1 MEAIGDTG
9 IRSVTDGNYAGKTVL
24 VRLDINCP
32 VNPETRRLR
41 NTNRIQ
47 KSIPTL
53 RYLLEG
59 NAKVAI
65 IAHQGDSSDYNSLI
79 PLEEH
84 AKTLGALL
92 GFDVPYVDDPCG
104 PEAQR
109 AVTKLE
115 PGKAVLLG
123 NLRYL
128 AEEIT
133 AFEFALH
140 VEPKEYL
147 NCYLVR
153 SLAPLVDAYVND
165 AFSAAHR
172 NSPSMVAFQEILPTA
187 AGFLLFDEMAALS
200 SVLERPIQPAVYL
213 LGGNRIS
220 DAYGMMGAVLANGSA
235 HSILT
240 CGVTALVML
249 MAKGVALGAN
259 AEEYVRK
266 RGFDGYLPE
275 SKRLLDAYGDKIK
288 TPVDLCIKRNGR
300 RKDIGIDD
308 LPVDSD
314 LFDIGDRTIAQY
326 AEKIAAAGMVFVNG
340 PPGVYENPVF
350 EKGTRE
356 LFLALQNTGAY
367 TVIGGGDSV
376 TAAAKYVN
384 LEKINHVC
392 TAGGAMV
399 HYLSGKATPLVTA
412 MRKAF
417 TEKRF

>member
-1 MEAIGDTG
+1 MEAIGNTG
-9 IRSVTDGNYAGKTVL
+9 IRSVTDGDYAGKTVL
-24 VRLDINCP
+24 LRLDINCP
-32 VNPETRRLR
+32 VDPETRRLR
-41 NTNRIQ
+41 NTNRIE

-53 RYLLEG
+53 RHLLDG
-59 NAKVAI
+59 GAKVAI

-79 PLEEH
+79 PLAEH
-84 AKTLGALL
+84 AVTLGTLL

-104 PEAQR
+104 PEARR
-109 AVTKLE
+109 AVSKLE

-133 AFEFALH
+133 AFEFALN
-140 VEPKEYL
+140 VEPREYL

-172 NSPSMVAFQEILPTA
+172 NSPSMVAFQEVLPTA

-200 SVLERPIQPAVYL
+200 SVLERPAQPAVYL
-213 LGGNRIS
+213 LGGSRIS

-249 MAKGVALGAN
+249 KAQGVALGAN
-259 AEEYVRK
+259 AEEYIRK
-266 RGFDGYLPE
+266 RGFDDYIPE
-275 SKRLLDAYGDKIK
+275 SRQLLDTYGGKIK
-288 TPVDLCIKRNGR
+288 TPVDLCIERNGQR
-300 RKDIGIDD
+300 EDIGIED

-314 LFDIGDRTIAQY
+314 LFDIGNRTIAQY
-326 AEKIAAAGMVFVNG
+326 AEEIAAAGTVFVNG

-356 LFLALQNTGAY
+356 LFVALQNTRAY

-376 TAAAKYVN
+376 TAAAKFID

-412 MRKAF
+412 MHKAF